1 MTRGSWA
8 LPDPRQAPA
17 GVELLAVGG
26 PFSADLAIAGYR
38 RGLFAME
45 VAAGVMGWFSPDPR
59 GVLPLGSVPVSRS
72 LKRSMRRYRVTVDT
86 SFSAVVA
93 ACADPDRPGHWITDD
108 YRAVYRDLHSRGVA
122 HSVEVWEGDLLAG
135 GLFGVELGGLFCGE
149 SMFHR
154 RTDASKVA
162 LVSMARLLS
171 TGSADRVFDVQW
183 WTPHLGSMGVVEVPR
198 SRYLDRVSAA
208 LSLPPVLSPPAR

>member
-17 GVELLAVGG
+17 GSAPRRGG

-45 VAAGVMGWFSPDPR
+45 VAAGVMKV
-59 GVLPLGSVPVSRS
+59 VLSRPAGRPPARVGPGEPQPQTVDAPLPGH
-72 LKRSMRRYRVTVDT
+72 RRYQ
-86 SFSAVVA
+86 FSAVVA

-108 YRAVYRDLHSRGVA
+108 YRAVYRDPAQPGVA
-122 HSVEVWEGDLLAG
+122 LRGGLGGRPAG
-135 GLFGVELGGLFCGE
+135 RGLFGVELGGLFCGE

-162 LVSMARLLS
+162 LVSMARLLA
-171 TGSADRVFDVQW
+171 TESADRVFDVQW